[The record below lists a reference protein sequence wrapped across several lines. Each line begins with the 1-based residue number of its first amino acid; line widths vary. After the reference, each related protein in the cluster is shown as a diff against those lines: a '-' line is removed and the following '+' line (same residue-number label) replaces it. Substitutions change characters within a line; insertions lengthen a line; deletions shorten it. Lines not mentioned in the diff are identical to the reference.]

1 VIGDPWGTTVTIS
14 TAPPQTAQQVCKFL
28 VPELVFGEG
37 ALAEAGYAARRLG
50 ARRAFVVT
58 DQGVIEAGW
67 PDLLTGHLR
76 DVDLPYSCWS
86 GVTPNPKDH
95 EIAAGF
101 EAYQASGCDV
111 IIGLGGGS
119 VIDAAKAIA
128 VLSTNGGRILDY
140 VGLDQVTK
148 PIPPLL
154 MIPTTAGTGSDVSQF
169 CVVTDTAAKRKAVL
183 VGRALVPDIS
193 ITDPLLLTTMP
204 PSLAAATGLDA
215 LTHGIEAYVS
225 RAASRLTDLH
235 ALQAV
240 RLTGDNIERL
250 VNSETDEESRTS
262 MAQASLSAGLA
273 FTNAILGAT
282 HAMSHQVGGALDLPH
297 GVVNAVLLPH
307 VIRFNATSERYRPV
321 AEALGVD
328 TIGMDTDEVAYAVA
342 DAVRAMADRLAI
354 PRGLGDLGVTESDL
368 PYLARG
374 TLDDVCLSTN
384 PRDASLGDVTAIFAA
399 AL

>member
-1 VIGDPWGTTVTIS
+1 MAT
-14 TAPPQTAQQVCKFL
+14 QHQQVCKFL

-58 DQGVIEAGW
+58 DDGVVEAGW
-67 PDLLTGHLR
+67 PDLLAGYLR
-76 DVDLPYSCWS
+76 DVDLPFSRWS
-86 GVTPNPKDH
+86 GLTPNPKDH

-140 VGLDQVTK
+140 VGLDRVTR

-154 MIPTTAGTGSDVSQF
+154 TIPTTAGTGSDVSQF
-169 CVVTDTAAKRKAVL
+169 CVITDTALNRKAVL

-193 ITDPLLLTTMP
+193 ITDPALLTTMP
-204 PSLAAATGLDA
+204 PWLAAATGLDA

-225 RAASRLTDLH
+225 RAASRLTDPH

-240 RLTGDNIERL
+240 RLTGDNLERM
-250 VNSETDEESRTS
+250 VNSQTDEESRAA

-297 GVVNAVLLPH
+297 GVVNAILLPH
-307 VIRFNATSERYRPV
+307 VIRFNATSDRYRPV
-321 AEALGVD
+321 AEALGID
-328 TIGMDTDEVAYAVA
+328 TLGMDTDEIAYAVA
-342 DAVRAMADRLAI
+342 DDVRAMADRLDI
-354 PRGLGDLGVTESDL
+354 PRGLGDLGVSEADL
-368 PYLARG
+368 PGLARG